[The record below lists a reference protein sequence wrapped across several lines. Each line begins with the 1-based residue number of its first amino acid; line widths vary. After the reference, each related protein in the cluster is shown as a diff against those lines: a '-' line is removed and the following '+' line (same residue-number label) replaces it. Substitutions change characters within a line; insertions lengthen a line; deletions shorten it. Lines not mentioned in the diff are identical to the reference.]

1 MVRSRSRPSAGT
13 RSPWSTR
20 RWAPRHPRC
29 RRRTRGGRRTRRWA
43 PRRANRRRG
52 LGPGREIQ
60 TRGERATR
68 WTTAITG
75 RELGR
80 RTTSY
85 RGRTLAWVRR
95 LRNPSRTPRTF
106 EGPSPGS
113 MTIRVEFLLKVRSVD
128 VKVTLCVTTLDLN
141 VRRRLCVAQPPSRP
155 SRRPTHPSALSA
167 TARSLATPS
176 ISLCSTLRSCA
187 RTSSAVEGS
196 ISAHRDRS
204 DRALACSCVARKDT
218 ERRHSAL
225 ASSGS
230 SSSSF
235 SSLAIAAACSPD
247 RCSAAARFSVVFR
260 LRSYTASCS
269 AGSKPLRPSKLRTVF
284 SYLDLASASLP
295 PASSSFPSSLSFL
308 ASSSIAERLAR
319 CQLTGLSKLTSSATN
334 SSATVSFPV
343 NFAKAAK
350 TAAAPGWSSPT
361 YPCLGCRASFRVT
374 RDTSPGTASLN
385 DVSSASGRV
394 PHPSVNSRGSPVAF
408 RVSNTGSSSS
418 EKPLKPTEGRTRTEK
433 CARHAQSCTGQSAGN
448 SPAPSFSLRLNTMP
462 SPKRSRTWTMDSSAN
477 SNSTP
482 AATPAAGTRR
492 SQTTTSSRYAPG
504 SHHTTH
510 RSPTLMVS
518 TAAERGA
525 GSVPSP
531 LTHRTRVLGANTDA
545 FGPSSF
551 GSIAHARPTSS
562 RTISNG
568 GLGLSQPS
576 PSLVTVLCTTGAVAR
591 SPSSSLVRPPAPSA
605 RVRVASIR
613 IRVASPDARTDSTS
627 SQMSSSTSTPRGHG
641 RARGWRYAYVG
652 RTRTTHRSPMDVDA
666 SASARPLTHSC
677 PG

>member
-1 MVRSRSRPSAGT
+1 M
-13 RSPWSTR
+13 
-20 RWAPRHPRC
+20 
-29 RRRTRGGRRTRRWA
+29 
-43 PRRANRRRG
+43 
-52 LGPGREIQ
+52 
-60 TRGERATR
+60 
-68 WTTAITG
+68 
-75 RELGR
+75 
-80 RTTSY
+80 
-85 RGRTLAWVRR
+85 
-95 LRNPSRTPRTF
+95 
-106 EGPSPGS
+106 
-113 MTIRVEFLLKVRSVD
+113 
-128 VKVTLCVTTLDLN
+128 
-141 VRRRLCVAQPPSRP
+141 
-155 SRRPTHPSALSA
+155 
-167 TARSLATPS
+167 
-176 ISLCSTLRSCA
+176 
-187 RTSSAVEGS
+187 
-196 ISAHRDRS
+196 
-204 DRALACSCVARKDT
+204 
-218 ERRHSAL
+218 

-394 PHPSVNSRGSPVAF
+394 PHPSVNSRGSPSAS

-418 EKPLKPTEGRTRTEK
+418 EKPLKPEGRTRTEK

-448 SPAPSFSLRLNTMP
+448 SPAPSFSLRLNTTP

-482 AATPAAGTRR
+482 AATPAAGTRL
-492 SQTTTSSRYAPG
+492 SPTTTSSRYAPG

-531 LTHRTRVLGANTDA
+531 LTHRTRVLGANTDDA

-551 GSIAHARPTSS
+551 GSSVAHTRPTSS

-576 PSLVTVLCTTGAVAR
+576 PSLVTVLCTTGCGAR
-591 SPSSSLVRPPAPSA
+591 SSSSSSLVRPRAPSV

-613 IRVASPDARTDSTS
+613 IRVASLDARTDSTS
-627 SQMSSSTSTPRGHG
+627 SQTSSSKSTPRGHG

-652 RTRTTHRSPMDVDA
+652 WTRTTHRSPMDMDA
-666 SASARPLTHSC
+666 SASSRPLTHSC